1 MEYSKN
7 STANG
12 MTLYVPG
19 NDYVQPTEA
28 RVEVVQALIYAFLT
42 NNNYCK
48 VYHPHNWFSNEPKF
62 YEAHTHIST
71 VSPLF
76 CGYKRTGEDF
86 VRIRGCEMARAFQAL
101 RGAGIPY
108 VQGRDG
114 RRLERLCVPPQAVPP
129 RRGRGGGIH
138 GLYRLTKITGMKT
151 LNDISQ
157 WLKDIKTE
165 RKWRKIERRR
175 KQLRSELAERIQLK
189 EWDGLTYIAVDGV
202 PMVRA
207 DILQQD
213 CISTLHKMRNTVM
226 DYKME

>member
-1 MEYSKN
+1 
-7 STANG
+7 
-12 MTLYVPG
+12 
-19 NDYVQPTEA
+19 
-28 RVEVVQALIYAFLT
+28 
-42 NNNYCK
+42 
-48 VYHPHNWFSNEPKF
+48 
-62 YEAHTHIST
+62 
-71 VSPLF
+71 
-76 CGYKRTGEDF
+76 
-86 VRIRGCEMARAFQAL
+86 
-101 RGAGIPY
+101 
-108 VQGRDG
+108 
-114 RRLERLCVPPQAVPP
+114 
-129 RRGRGGGIH
+129 
-138 GLYRLTKITGMKT
+138 MKT